1 MSSSGPFWAPLD
13 GLGASCGGR
22 GYRKSARWECEAMM
36 ATLLLLLKARWALM
50 KTRRLAIAAERGRV
64 GARRAQAWGFVSRIM
79 VKREGGGS
87 EERVSVLTWL

>member
-1 MSSSGPFWAPLD
+1 
-13 GLGASCGGR
+13 
-22 GYRKSARWECEAMM
+22 MM

-50 KTRRLAIAAERGRV
+50 KTRRLAMAAERGRV

-87 EERVSVLTWL
+87 ERRVSVLMWL

>member
-1 MSSSGPFWAPLD
+1 
-13 GLGASCGGR
+13 
-22 GYRKSARWECEAMM
+22 MM

-50 KTRRLAIAAERGRV
+50 KTRILAMAAERVRV

-87 EERVSVLTWL
+87 EESVSVLTWLRRLWMFATCRQRSCCSGLNRRLRSWWQY